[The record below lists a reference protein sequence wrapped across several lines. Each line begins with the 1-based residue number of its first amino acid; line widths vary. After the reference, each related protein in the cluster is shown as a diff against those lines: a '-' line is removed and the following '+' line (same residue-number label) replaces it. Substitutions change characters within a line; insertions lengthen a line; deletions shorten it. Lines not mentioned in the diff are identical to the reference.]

1 MGLQNLQNR
10 AQEKAN
16 MSWWKE
22 DLEMEIIILKKTI
35 SNIIDDTAC
44 GDAGHL
50 PHDTNS
56 DWNLKPLESLRK
68 WRGN

>member
-1 MGLQNLQNR
+1 M
-10 AQEKAN
+10 
-16 MSWWKE
+16 KE

-56 DWNLKPLESLRK
+56 D
-68 WRGN
+68 